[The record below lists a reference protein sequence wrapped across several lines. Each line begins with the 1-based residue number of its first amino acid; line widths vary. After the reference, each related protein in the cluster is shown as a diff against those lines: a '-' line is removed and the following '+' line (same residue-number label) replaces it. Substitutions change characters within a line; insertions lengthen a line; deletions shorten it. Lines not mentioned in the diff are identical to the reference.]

1 MNASRKWLASLS
13 NILTSFFSS
22 LLLLSNTN
30 IDDYADYVMSLN
42 MTEADTEEGIAAFV
56 EKRPPAWDL

>member
-1 MNASRKWLASLS
+1 MVFLLDFSL
-13 NILTSFFSS
+13 NVRTHLS
-22 LLLLSNTN
+22 LYPTPQTN
-30 IDDYADYVMSLN
+30 QTDDQADWTMTNN

>member
-1 MNASRKWLASLS
+1 M
-13 NILTSFFSS
+13 
-22 LLLLSNTN
+22 
-30 IDDYADYVMSLN
+30 ADYVMSAN